1 MKSHY
6 GLKFPEEIELENK
19 QAEFARLQSDR
30 SLQIKGLQQL
40 KIELRSFEKHYDQVI
55 GKRVAELD
63 KLEAQISGAPESS
76 DATAAKPGS
85 DTEGEWSG
93 HLHASDII
101 DEDDAESTLDITK
114 KSLKALYREVAKSIH
129 PDLAATEYERSRR
142 QELMAEANRAYK
154 DEDRKSLLN
163 ILKDWEHGP
172 EKIRGKD
179 IGAELVKVIRL
190 IAKEREELLAIDAK
204 LEELKSTD
212 TYIFKRRVEDAAAKG
227 IDLLAEMAATI
238 DLNIANAR
246 KRLSVMK
253 GMEPFE
259 TTLQSLETRILCFPP
274 DHSCGTLYLRKRS
287 SNNYCDWQKLSLA
300 KGARTL
306 PSNMAVRLDVRGD
319 AMSDL
324 SFLRQLQSDDL
335 DSLFLYD
342 VNDTALGCID
352 HLTGLEELYISD
364 SSITDEGLWKLT
376 SLYNLMRIYLYHT
389 DVTDSGLFALFSLKK
404 LTQFTC
410 SGTLITDTGL
420 ENLQIAIP
428 GVKTLNFPWRYGR
441 KSH

>member
-6 GLKFPEEIELENK
+6 GLKFPEEVELESK
-19 QAEFARLQSDR
+19 QAEFARLQADR
-30 SLQIKGLQQL
+30 FARITVLQQL
-40 KIELRSFEKHYDQVI
+40 KTELRSFERHYDQVI
-55 GKRVAELD
+55 GQRIAELD
-63 KLEAQISGAPESS
+63 KLETDIAGTGETLEEATGAPGT
-76 DATAAKPGS
+76 DAA
-85 DTEGEWSG
+85 GEWSG
-93 HLHASDII
+93 HLHASDLI
-101 DEDDAESTLDITK
+101 DEDDAESDLDITK

-129 PDLAATEYERSRR
+129 PDLAASEYEKARR

-154 DEDRKSLLN
+154 DQDRKSLLN
-163 ILKDWEHGP
+163 ILKEWEHGP

-190 IAKEREELLAIDAK
+190 IAKEREELRAIDLK
-204 LEELKSTD
+204 IDELKSTD

-227 IDLLAEMAATI
+227 IDLLAEMAATV

-246 KRLSVMK
+246 KRLSVLK
-253 GMEPFE
+253 GLEPTE
-259 TTLQSLETRILCFPP
+259 PGYQSLETRILCFPP
-274 DHSCGTLYLRKRS
+274 EYSCGTLYLRKRA

-306 PSNMAVRLDVRGD
+306 PANMAVRLDVRGD
-319 AMSDL
+319 VTPDL
-324 SFLRQLQSDDL
+324 GFLKQLHPNDL

-342 VNDTALGCID
+342 VDDAALECID

-364 SSITDEGLWKLT
+364 ARVTDEGLWKLA
-376 SLYNLMRIYLYHT
+376 SLANLMRLYLYHT
-389 DVTDSGLFALFSLKK
+389 DITDAGLFAVFGLKN

-410 SGTLITDTGL
+410 SGTRISDTGL

-428 GVKTLNFPWRYGR
+428 GIKTLNFPWRYGR
-441 KSH
+441 KST

>member
-1 MKSHY
+1 MRSHH

-30 SLQIKGLQQL
+30 FAQIKVLQQL
-40 KIELRSFEKHYDQVI
+40 KIELRSFERHYDQVI
-55 GKRVAELD
+55 GQRIAELD
-63 KLEAQISGAPESS
+63 RLEAQLNGTQES
-76 DATAAKPGS
+76 AAEKQEKPGS
-85 DTEGEWSG
+85 TPANEWSG
-93 HLHASDII
+93 HLHATDLI

-114 KSLKALYREVAKSIH
+114 KSLKSLYREVAKSIH
-129 PDLAATEYERSRR
+129 PDLAASEYERVRR

-163 ILKDWEHGP
+163 ILKEWEHGP

-190 IAKEREELLAIDAK
+190 IAKEREELYAVDAK
-204 LEELKSTD
+204 IDELKSTD
-212 TYIFKRRVEDAAAKG
+212 TYLFKRRVEDAAAKG
-227 IDLLAEMAATI
+227 IDLLAEMATTI
-238 DLNIANAR
+238 DLNITNAR
-246 KRLSVMK
+246 KQLSVMK
-253 GMEPFE
+253 GLEPPE
-259 TTLQSLETRILCFPP
+259 PGYQNLETRILCFPQ
-274 DHSCGTLYLRKRS
+274 DKSCGVLHLRKKS

-306 PSNMAVRLDVRGD
+306 PANMAIRLDVRGD
-319 AMSDL
+319 ATPDL
-324 SFLRQLQSDDL
+324 SFLRQLQPNDL

-342 VNDTALGCID
+342 VNDAALGCID

-364 SSITDEGLWKLT
+364 SSVTDEGLWKLT
-376 SLYNLMRIYLYHT
+376 TLRNLMRIYLYHIDIT
-389 DVTDSGLFALFSLKK
+389 DAGLFALFGLKN

-428 GVKTLNFPWRYGR
+428 GIKTLNFPWRYGR
-441 KSH
+441 KSP